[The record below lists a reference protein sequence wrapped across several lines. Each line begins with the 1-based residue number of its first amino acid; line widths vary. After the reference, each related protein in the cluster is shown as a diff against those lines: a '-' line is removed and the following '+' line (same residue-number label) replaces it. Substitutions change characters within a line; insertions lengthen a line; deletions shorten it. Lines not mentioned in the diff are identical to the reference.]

1 MAYFLLS
8 RGGSGNGSCD
18 DFSQKQFL
26 EWMRRKYQKGDSPTF
41 DTKLS
46 TSMMEYW
53 GDKYVLIKGEIVV
66 PTPKQSITEWTV
78 E

>member
-8 RGGSGNGSCD
+8 RGGAGNGACD
-18 DFSQKQFL
+18 SFSQKDIL

-41 DTKLS
+41 ATKLP

-53 GDKYVLIKGEIVV
+53 DDKYVLIKGEIVV
-66 PTPKQSITEWTV
+66 PTSKQFITEWTV